1 MKLSEILKVNQQIL
15 RTRSFVLAGQNFKVR
30 VPLASE
36 MEVIN
41 KRVSEIDFA
50 KKTKEL
56 IDPLLEKKDTLESDS
71 IVYLNDDVI
80 VDGKSVKDLAK
91 ITAQTEQR
99 ILEMIKLLVPEMEG
113 ASMDELT
120 YEEINSEFPFPVQLE
135 LMKKIAEVISP
146 SYEETK
152 KN

>member
-1 MKLSEILKVNQQIL
+1 MRLSEILKINQQVL
-15 RTRSFVLAGQNFKVR
+15 RTRSFVLGGQNFKVR

-36 MEVIN
+36 MDAIN
-41 KRVSEIDFA
+41 KRISEIDFA
-50 KKTKEL
+50 QKTEEL
-56 IDPLLEKKDTLESDS
+56 IAPLLEKKEILESDS
-71 IVYLNDDVI
+71 IVYLDDDVI
-80 VDGKSVKDLAK
+80 VDGRSVKDLAK
-91 ITAQTEQR
+91 ITAQTERR
-99 ILEMIKLLVPEMEG
+99 ILEMVKLLVPEIEG
-113 ASMDELT
+113 ANMDELT

>member
-1 MKLSEILKVNQQIL
+1 MKLSEILKINQQVL
-15 RTRSFVLAGQNFKVR
+15 RTRSFVLGGQNFKVR

-36 MEVIN
+36 MDVIN
-41 KRVSEIDFA
+41 KRVSETDFA
-50 KKTKEL
+50 QKTEEL
-56 IDPLLEKKDTLESDS
+56 ISPLLEKKDTLQSES
-71 IVYLNDDVI
+71 IVYLDDDVI
-80 VDGKSVKDLAK
+80 VDGRSVKDLAK

-99 ILEMIKLLVPEMEG
+99 ILEMVKLLVPEMEG
-113 ASMDELT
+113 ANMDELT